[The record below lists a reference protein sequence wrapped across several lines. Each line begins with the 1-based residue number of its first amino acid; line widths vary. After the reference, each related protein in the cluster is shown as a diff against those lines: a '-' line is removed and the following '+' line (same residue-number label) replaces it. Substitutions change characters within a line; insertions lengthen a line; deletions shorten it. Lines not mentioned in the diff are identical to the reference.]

1 MLRIFSRIPLFKAV
15 IIFLLVALL
24 TPVLLVLVLRFAD
37 PATWMWQLQREM
49 SPPAG
54 YPQTSKHQWV
64 PLEKISP
71 RMQLAVIA
79 SEDQKFPE
87 HWGFDL
93 ESISKALQ
101 QNEQGSRIRGASTLT
116 QQTAKNLFL
125 WPAKSYFRKGVEAGF
140 TLLIETF
147 WDKPRILE
155 VYLNIA
161 EFGPGVYG
169 VEAASQKFFGKPAS
183 KLSSSE
189 AARLATVLPNPY
201 RMSAARPS
209 NYVWQRSSWIQRQ
222 MRMLGRDYWL
232 DYKS

>member
-1 MLRIFSRIPLFKAV
+1 MLRFFSKIPLFKAAV
-15 IIFLLVALL
+15 IFCIVALL
-24 TPVLLVLVLRFAD
+24 IPVLMVLILRFAD
-37 PATWMWQLQREM
+37 PATWMWQLQREI

-54 YPQTSKHQWV
+54 YPQTSEHQWI

-93 ESISKALQ
+93 ESIGKALQ
-101 QNEQGSRIRGASTLT
+101 ENEQGNRIRGASTLT

-125 WPAKSYFRKGVEAGF
+125 WPSKSYFRKGVEAGF
-140 TLLIETF
+140 TLLMETL

-183 KLSSSE
+183 KLTNSSAKSVSDE
-189 AARLATVLPNPY
+189 R
-201 RMSAARPS
+201 
-209 NYVWQRSSWIQRQ
+209 RSS
-222 MRMLGRDYWL
+222 
-232 DYKS
+232 